1 MAHALELYFD
11 ANADAAVR
19 DLWRSI
25 DSPLLAAGARPHV
38 SLAVAD
44 TCECDP
50 LRTALDLTRI
60 HNVEITM
67 ESLAAFREP
76 QPVVVLAVRKT
87 PRLAALQE
95 DVWHHF
101 TIRATNPRLEYAPHH
116 WVPHCTLTYGID
128 DADAVMARCRAAR
141 LPIEARIVEM
151 GLVDVTP
158 SKSTPIWTETTGS

>member
-11 ANADAAVR
+11 AAADAAVR
-19 DLWRSI
+19 DLWRAV

-44 TCECDP
+44 VCDCDA

-60 HNVEITM
+60 HNIEITM
-67 ESLAAFREP
+67 ESLAVLREP
-76 QPVVVLAVRKT
+76 EPLVYLAVPKS

-101 TIRATNPRLEYAPHH
+101 TIRATNPRSYYSPHH
-116 WVPHCTLTYGID
+116 WVPYCAIAYGVDHVDVTLGK
-128 DADAVMARCRAAR
+128 R
-141 LPIEARIVEM
+141 LPIHAHVIEI
-151 GLVDVTP
+151 GLADVTRT
-158 SKSTPIWTETTGS
+158 KSTPIWTEKTGS